1 MAKLIVNKI
10 FNGNAEFLLGVNN
23 LSQLPQ
29 FHFPEIAFIGASNV
43 GKSSLINALIGKK
56 ITIVS
61 ATKGRTKQL
70 NFFKILGFKDG
81 FYIVDMPGY
90 GFAQDAKSKINHWQE
105 LSLNYLGNSKNLKR
119 VFLLID
125 AQKGMKDLDYE
136 IVEFFNV
143 YNVSFQ
149 IILTKI
155 DKLNL
160 LDQKQ
165 ALEKIQNEFKI
176 YRSFCSTIIPTSS
189 SKGYGIFDLQN
200 EIVKILENL

>member
-56 ITIVS
+56 ISIVS

-90 GFAQDAKSKINHWQE
+90 GFAQDAKTNINHWQE
-105 LSLNYLGNSKNLKR
+105 LS
-119 VFLLID
+119 
-125 AQKGMKDLDYE
+125 
-136 IVEFFNV
+136 
-143 YNVSFQ
+143 
-149 IILTKI
+149 
-155 DKLNL
+155 
-160 LDQKQ
+160 
-165 ALEKIQNEFKI
+165 
-176 YRSFCSTIIPTSS
+176 
-189 SKGYGIFDLQN
+189 
-200 EIVKILENL
+200 

>member
-43 GKSSLINALIGKK
+43 GKSSLINALIGKR
-56 ITIVS
+56 ISIVS

-90 GFAQDAKSKINHWQE
+90 GFAQDAKTNINHWQE
-105 LSLNYLGNSKNLKR
+105 LSLNYLANRKNLKR
-119 VFLLID
+119 AFLLID
-125 AQKGMKDLDYE
+125 AQKGMKDLDCE

-143 YNVSFQ
+143 YNVPFQ

-160 LDQKQ
+160 AMQKQ
-165 ALEKIQNEFKI
+165 ALEKIQNDFKL
-176 YRSFCSTIIPTSS
+176 YQSFCSTIVSTSS

>member
-43 GKSSLINALIGKK
+43 GKSSLINATIGKK

-90 GFAQDAKSKINHWQE
+90 GFAQDAKSAINHWQE
-105 LSLNYLGNSKNLKR
+105 LSLNYLANSKNLQR

-125 AQKGMKDLDYE
+125 AQKGMKKLDCE

-143 YNVSFQ
+143 YNVYFQ

-160 LDQKQ
+160 LEQKQ
-165 ALEKIQNEFKI
+165 ALEKIQNEFKL
-176 YRSFCSTIIPTSS
+176 YRTFCSEIISTSA

-200 EIVKILENL
+200 QIVKILENI

>member
-43 GKSSLINALIGKK
+43 GKSSLINATIGKK

-90 GFAQDAKSKINHWQE
+90 GFAQDAKLAINHWQE
-105 LSLNYLGNSKNLKR
+105 LSLNYLANSRNLQR

-125 AQKGMKDLDYE
+125 AQKGMKKLDCE

-160 LDQKQ
+160 LEQKQ
-165 ALEKIQNEFKI
+165 ALEKIQNEFKL
-176 YRSFCSTIIPTSS
+176 YRTFCSKIISTSA

-200 EIVKILENL
+200 QIVEILENI